1 MDRQIWVNLLKQRWL
16 LHSLFWLVFGF
27 FYSLGYI
34 GKDLSIAYILQNYV
48 AVMLLYA
55 AFIYSCLYIV
65 YGYLVSKGY
74 YLPALVSFVILLFGA
89 GFLNAWL
96 YNTGNPESKGVTAFN
111 FIPFYAFL
119 AAFTIALKMARG
131 LYLSLLHEIRV
142 KENLLSQKE
151 YFLRSQIQPHFLFN
165 TLNNF
170 YGLALDKSEQ
180 LPDLMLRLSSMLRH
194 QIYNSDLPHVSLQSE
209 VSYLKDY
216 IELEKIRY
224 AENLSLDF
232 SFPDKGIDNLYIMP
246 AVLIV
251 FLENAFKHGKGI
263 STQLIEIKGHLR
275 VEGDYL
281 DFYLENTFPAKQFM
295 ESATY
300 GGLGLANV
308 RKRLELLGTENFEL
322 QTEENA
328 GRYIVHLRIKLK
340 SA

>member
-1 MDRQIWVNLLKQRWL
+1 MNRQTWVSLLKQRWL
-16 LHSLFWLVFGF
+16 LHGLFWLVFGF
-27 FYSLGYI
+27 FYSLGYL
-34 GKDLSIAYILQNYV
+34 GKSLSIAYILQNYV

-65 YGYLVSKGY
+65 YSYFVGKGY
-74 YLPALVSFVILLFGA
+74 YLAGLVSFVILLFGA

-96 YNTGNPESKGVTAFN
+96 YNTSNPGIDITLFN
-111 FIPFYAFL
+111 FIPFYTFL
-119 AAFTIALKMARG
+119 AAFTVALKMARG
-131 LYLSLLHEIRV
+131 LYLSLLHEIQV
-142 KENLLSQKE
+142 KENLLNQKE

-180 LPDLMLRLSSMLRH
+180 LPDLMLRLSNMLRH

-209 VSYLKDY
+209 VDYLKDY

-232 SFPDKGIDNLYIMP
+232 RFPDNRLDNLYVMP

-251 FLENAFKHGKGI
+251 FLENAFKHSKGI
-263 STQLIEIKGHLR
+263 SSQLIEIKGHLR
-275 VEGDYL
+275 VEGAYL
-281 DFYLENTFPAKQFM
+281 NFYLENTFPAKQFV
-295 ESATY
+295 ESRTY

-308 RKRLELLGTENFEL
+308 RKRLELLGTENFKL
-322 QTEENA
+322 RTEENV
-328 GRYIVHLRIKLK
+328 GRYIAHLRIKLK
-340 SA
+340 RV